1 MAKNTVFIVNCDLFG
16 CKNDCTNTA
25 FKGSFYQTRFSFYK
39 MALVPNSKGH
49 LSFFFENQIQLHRF
63 NVDIAP

>member
-1 MAKNTVFIVNCDLFG
+1 MAKNRVFIVNCDLFW
-16 CKNDCTNTA
+16 CKNVHINTV
-25 FKGSFYQTRFSFYK
+25 FKKAFYQTRFSFYETVL
-39 MALVPNSKGH
+39 ATNNRYD